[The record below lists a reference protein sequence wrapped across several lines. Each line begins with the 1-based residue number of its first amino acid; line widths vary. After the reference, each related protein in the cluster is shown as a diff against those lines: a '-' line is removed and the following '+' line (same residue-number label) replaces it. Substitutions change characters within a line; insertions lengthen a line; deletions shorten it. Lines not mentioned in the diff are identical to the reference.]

1 MDTVTFQYW
10 CSHLRQYGG
19 DWRSQVQTAQLSTMV
34 SGFATKKGLTLDQLM
49 PDHPWPEAI
58 KRLGKPRQFSKED
71 RRQMA
76 LAAHRSGKTRK
87 KIDYHR
93 AELN

>member
-1 MDTVTFQYW
+1 MDTVTYQYW
-10 CSHLRQYGG
+10 CEHLRQYGG
-19 DWRSQVQTAQLSTMV
+19 DYRAQIQTAQLATMA
-34 SGFATKKGLTLDQLM
+34 SGLFTKKGVNINQLM
-49 PDHPWPEAI
+49 PNFPWPESI
-58 KRLGKPRQFSKED
+58 KRLGKPRQFSRED

-87 KIDYHR
+87 KIEYHR